1 MNESN
6 GYFYFKCTV
15 VYSLRYW
22 LHALRLRINEAEVDE
37 VGGEL
42 FPSSGGNG
50 EMAMRRVA
58 GDGGRPFRR
67 GGLSVIGCRMVNG
80 AGVEDP
86 AVTDGATVAGGRK
99 WEEDVEGSGLA
110 NGLVV

>member
-1 MNESN
+1 MDIFISN
-6 GYFYFKCTV
+6 VLCF
-15 VYSLRYW
+15 YSLRYW
-22 LHALRLRINEAEVDE
+22 LHALRLRINEVEVDE

-42 FPSSGGNG
+42 FPSGGGNG

-86 AVTDGATVAGGRK
+86 AVTDAATVAGRRK
-99 WEEDVEGSGLA
+99 
-110 NGLVV
+110 